1 MVGIRPLVIM
11 LPMVGIRPLVIM
23 LPMVGIRPLVI
34 MLDSPQCGR
43 QHEYQ
48 LEGLKWGQQMGTE
61 CEESTTHWSHP
72 THGMFFGFCPLAF
85 LNFVILLLIP
95 EDLLPRKSENKTK
108 KKGTSVVVLV

>member
-1 MVGIRPLVIM
+1 M
-11 LPMVGIRPLVIM
+11 LD
-23 LPMVGIRPLVI
+23 

-43 QHEYQ
+43 QHEDQ

-85 LNFVILLLIP
+85 LNFVLLLLIP
-95 EDLLPRKSENKTK
+95 EDLLHAHANPKDTY
-108 KKGTSVVVLV
+108 

>member
-1 MVGIRPLVIM
+1 MLPMVGIRPLVIM

-61 CEESTTHWSHP
+61 CEESTTH
-72 THGMFFGFCPLAF
+72 
-85 LNFVILLLIP
+85 
-95 EDLLPRKSENKTK
+95 
-108 KKGTSVVVLV
+108 SVRASCNCGRFARI

>member
-1 MVGIRPLVIM
+1 MLPMVGIRPLVIM

-48 LEGLKWGQQMGTE
+48 LEGPKWGHQMGTE

-72 THGMFFGFCPLAF
+72 MQFWYHFG
-85 LNFVILLLIP
+85 LNTILV
-95 EDLLPRKSENKTK
+95 SFWAQHHF
-108 KKGTSVVVLV
+108 GG